1 MPSDAYERPSPEL
14 SLSNVAIPE
23 ERYKADLELHDR
35 FQQFG
40 AELLRLSSAG
50 IGIFGFLLAAGI
62 ERGDVMLKT
71 LHAEP
76 VLKLLFGLSPC
87 CLGASV
93 AFALW
98 HRFLASDGMFH
109 HFRAIKLLLLRREA
123 VVAQVE
129 IEEQARNKKFKR
141 SEHCLAIAAIFLVLG
156 AALLATAFIRL
167 IYALPK
173 NA

>member
-1 MPSDAYERPSPEL
+1 MRPIPEL
-14 SLSNVAIPE
+14 SLSEVSIPE
-23 ERYKADLELHDR
+23 DRYKADLELHDR

-50 IGIFGFLLAAGI
+50 IGVFGFLLASGI

-71 LHAEP
+71 LECEP
-76 VLKLLFGLSPC
+76 ALKLLFGLSPC
-87 CLGASV
+87 CLGVSV

-109 HFRAIKLLLLRREA
+109 HFRAIKLLLLARGDLDDKVKA
-123 VVAQVE
+123 
-129 IEEQARNKKFKR
+129 EERARNKKFKR
-141 SEHCLAIAAIFLVLG
+141 SEHYLATSAVFLVLG
-156 AALLATAFIRL
+156 AALLAASFILL